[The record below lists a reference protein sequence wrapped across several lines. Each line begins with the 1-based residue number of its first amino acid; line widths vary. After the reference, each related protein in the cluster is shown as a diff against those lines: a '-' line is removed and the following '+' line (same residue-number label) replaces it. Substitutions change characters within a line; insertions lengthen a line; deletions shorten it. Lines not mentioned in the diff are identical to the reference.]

1 MATADGLPAAVAAHE
16 SRRGLSRSIGLHSS
30 LFALLGA
37 GGLVAYLITRVDAAL
52 AATALALVGMTVIAI
67 RVSRHLRALRAMAL
81 DVAYHQLPTAVSGI
95 RDAGAL
101 RQVRL
106 GAHGPGAAHAGPGT
120 GEEAPSRPPRGD
132 SVDASPGPGAAG
144 PATDATAVRAAVDE
158 STARV
163 DALLTAKA
171 GEVGALARAFA
182 TMHQQALRLAADEA
196 LTRMES
202 EATLVALS
210 RRGQTLIQR
219 QLRLIEEF
227 VRLET
232 DRVARGRLLALDRLA
247 GRMRRNEENLLVLAG
262 GDPGRR
268 PTEAVPLRDVVRT
281 AAAELDDPDRVKVAA
296 TPLVA
301 IAADAVADVTHLLAE
316 LLENAANFS
325 HPANHVRVDTHQGVD
340 QVTLTIFDEG
350 IGMTATKLAEANRRL
365 AEPSAL
371 TSTLVGTM
379 GLLVIGRLA
388 RRHGITV
395 KLTSV
400 PDGGTAAFVTLP
412 HSVLGPL
419 PTLDRVRRGR
429 YEPHALPAVPAPMSL
444 PAVPEPAGR
453 LRRPAALPAGR
464 PAALPSG
471 PVAGSR
477 PSPVVPQVP
486 ERRPRRLR

>member
-1 MATADGLPAAVAAHE
+1 MVTADGFTGAVAAHE
-16 SRRGLSRSIGLHSS
+16 SHGGLSRSIGLHSF

-37 GGLVAYLITRVDAAL
+37 GGLVAALITGIDAAL
-52 AATALALVGMTVIAI
+52 AATGLALVGMTTIAI
-67 RVSRHLRALRAMAL
+67 RVSRHLRRLRAVAL
-81 DVAYHQLPTAVSGI
+81 DVAYHQLPTAVSG
-95 RDAGAL
+95 
-101 RQVRL
+101 
-106 GAHGPGAAHAGPGT
+106 AAK
-120 GEEAPSRPPRGD
+120 
-132 SVDASPGPGAAG
+132 
-144 PATDATAVRAAVDE
+144 ATDAAALSAAVDE
-158 STARV
+158 STAKV

-182 TMHQQALRLAADEA
+182 TVHTQALRLAADEA

-202 EATLVALS
+202 EATLAALS
-210 RRGQTLIQR
+210 RRGQTLIER

-232 DRVARGRLLALDRLA
+232 DRAARGRLLALDRLA
-247 GRMRRNEENLLVLAG
+247 SRMRRNEENLMVLAG
-262 GDPGRR
+262 GDAGRR

-281 AAAELDDPDRVKVAA
+281 AAAELDDPDRVKVVA

-301 IAADAVADVTHLLAE
+301 IAADAVADVIHVLAE
-316 LLENAANFS
+316 LLENAATFS

-350 IGMTATKLAEANRRL
+350 IGMAATKLAEANRRL

-395 KLTSV
+395 KLSSV
-400 PDGGTAAFVTLP
+400 PDGGTAAFVMLP
-412 HSVLGPL
+412 QSVLAPL

-429 YEPHALPAVPAPMSL
+429 YEPHALPAFPAPMSL
-444 PAVPEPAGR
+444 PAAPEPAGR
-453 LRRPAALPAGR
+453 PRRQVALPAAR

-471 PVAGSR
+471 PVAGAR
-477 PSPVVPQVP
+477 TAPVVPQVP
-486 ERRPRRLR
+486 EQPPRRLR

>member
-1 MATADGLPAAVAAHE
+1 MATVDGLTAAVAAHE
-16 SRRGLSRSIGLHSS
+16 SHRGLSRSIGLHSL

-37 GGLVAYLITRVDAAL
+37 GGLVTALITGADAAL
-52 AATALALVGMTVIAI
+52 AATGLALVGMTVIAI
-67 RVSRHLRALRAMAL
+67 RVSRHLRRLRAVAL
-81 DVAYHQLPTAVSGI
+81 DVAYHQLPTAVSG
-95 RDAGAL
+95 
-101 RQVRL
+101 
-106 GAHGPGAAHAGPGT
+106 AAK
-120 GEEAPSRPPRGD
+120 
-132 SVDASPGPGAAG
+132 
-144 PATDATAVRAAVDE
+144 ATDAEAVGAAVDE

-163 DALLTAKA
+163 DALLTARA

-182 TMHQQALRLAADEA
+182 TVHRQALRLAADEA

-202 EATLVALS
+202 EATLAALS
-210 RRGQTLIQR
+210 RRGQALIQR

-232 DRVARGRLLALDRLA
+232 DRAARGRLLALDRLA
-247 GRMRRNEENLLVLAG
+247 SRMRRNEENLLVLAG

-268 PTEAVPLRDVVRT
+268 PTEPVSLREVVRT
-281 AAAELDDPDRVKVAA
+281 AAAELDDPDRVKVVA

-301 IAADAVADVTHLLAE
+301 IAADAVADVIHVLAE

-325 HPANHVRVDTHQGVD
+325 HPANHVRVDTHQDVD

-350 IGMTATKLAEANRRL
+350 IGMAATKLAEANRRL

-371 TSTLVGTM
+371 TSALVGTM

-400 PDGGTAAFVTLP
+400 PDGGTAAFVALP
-412 HSVLGPL
+412 HSVLAPL

-429 YEPHALPAVPAPMSL
+429 YEQHALPAVPAPMSL

-453 LRRPAALPAGR
+453 PRRPAALPAAR

-471 PVAGSR
+471 PVAGAR
-477 PSPVVPQVP
+477 PAPVVPQVP
-486 ERRPRRLR
+486 EQRPRRLR

>member
-1 MATADGLPAAVAAHE
+1 MATADGLTAAVAAHE
-16 SRRGLSRSIGLHSS
+16 SRRGLSRSIGLHSF

-37 GGLVAYLITRVDAAL
+37 GGLVAYLITRVDATL
-52 AATALALVGMTVIAI
+52 AATGLALVGMTVIAI
-67 RVSRHLRALRAMAL
+67 RVSRHLRRLRAVAL
-81 DVAYHQLPTAVSGI
+81 DVAYHQLPTAVSG
-95 RDAGAL
+95 
-101 RQVRL
+101 
-106 GAHGPGAAHAGPGT
+106 AAK
-120 GEEAPSRPPRGD
+120 
-132 SVDASPGPGAAG
+132 
-144 PATDATAVRAAVDE
+144 ATDAEAVGAAVDE

-163 DALLTAKA
+163 DALLSARA

-182 TMHQQALRLAADEA
+182 TVHRQALRLAADEA

-202 EATLVALS
+202 EATLAALS

-227 VRLET
+227 ARLET
-232 DRVARGRLLALDRLA
+232 DRAARGRLLTLERLA

-268 PTEAVPLRDVVRT
+268 PTEAVPLREVVRT
-281 AAAELDDPDRVKVAA
+281 AAAELDDPDRVKVVA

-301 IAADAVADVTHLLAE
+301 IAADAVADVIHLLAE

-350 IGMTATKLAEANRRL
+350 IGMAATKLAEANRRL

-388 RRHGITV
+388 RRHGVTV
-395 KLTSV
+395 KLSSV
-400 PDGGTAAFVTLP
+400 PDGGTAAFVMLP
-412 HSVLGPL
+412 HSVLAPL

-429 YEPHALPAVPAPMSL
+429 YEQHALPSVPAPMSL
-444 PAVPEPAGR
+444 PAVPEPAG
-453 LRRPAALPAGR
+453 LPRRPAALPAR
-464 PAALPSG
+464 PALPGG
-471 PVAGSR
+471 PVAGAR
-477 PSPVVPQVP
+477 PVPGPAPTTVVPVVPQVP
-486 ERRPRRLR
+486 EQRPRRLR